1 MKNNTTIKFLVLFIA
16 VILWFHQILI
26 KTHSLEINIPIKL
39 IKTPQSLIPD
49 SSKLPEVAVEIS
61 ATGKDILL
69 FQLSKKSFQIDTS
82 HFRYGKNQIVPKAE
96 QLVYSKKIII
106 NRFETSD
113 GSLKALIS
121 ILLDEYRLLENKQR
135 VGVKYPLH
143 FSRIHLLNEWFSDA
157 KILFL
162 YRDTRA
168 VCASK
173 VNDEASVIRKKKLG
187 FLSGLVHYG
196 TLGFF
201 VFEYIWFSS
210 FFIKNKKALNIY
222 PVCYE
227 NLLMEPEKEIRK
239 ICEFCEIPFEKKM
252 LAATG
257 KPSSYTSKI
266 TSGVDIKRLFA
277 WKKRITKFDVYLITL
292 LTKKSMKKLGYK
304 FKGFDID
311 C

>member
-1 MKNNTTIKFLVLFIA
+1 MQTKLLKPVFIISLHRTGSTFLKNILNNNSKIAMTTDEMNLSNPWRTTFENQFEALKEKSDKFF
-16 VILWFHQILI
+16 
-26 KTHSLEINIPIKL
+26 
-39 IKTPQSLIPD
+39 
-49 SSKLPEVAVEIS
+49 SK
-61 ATGKDILL
+61 
-69 FQLSKKSFQIDTS
+69 
-82 HFRYGKNQIVPKAE
+82 QIVDLIYNVDIHGTFWKNYRT
-96 QLVYSKKIII
+96 LNISKKIII
-106 NRFETSD
+106 NRFEASD

-143 FSRIHLLNEWFSDA
+143 FSRIHLLTEWFSDA

-162 YRDTRA
+162 YRDIRA

-210 FFIKNKKALNIY
+210 FFIKNKKVLNIY